1 MQEDHKIEHAVLAI
15 INDGDGSLCG
25 LNYKQRCELAEF
37 GLFDYCVAVK
47 RFDPSLKRT
56 QIRKAGELIQVY
68 YRNHVAEIERIER
81 EG

>member
-25 LNYKQRCELAEF
+25 LNYSRRCKVADY
-37 GLFDYCVAVK
+37 GLVEYCAAVK

-56 QIRKAGELIQVY
+56 QIRKAGELIQAY
-68 YRNHVAEIERIER
+68 YQNHVAEMKRTE
-81 EG
+81 EGR